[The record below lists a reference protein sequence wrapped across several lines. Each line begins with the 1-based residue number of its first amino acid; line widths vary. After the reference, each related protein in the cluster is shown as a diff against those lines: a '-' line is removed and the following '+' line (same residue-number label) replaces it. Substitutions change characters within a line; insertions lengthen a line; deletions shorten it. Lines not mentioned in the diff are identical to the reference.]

1 MAKLLFSSVDYIV
14 FVVMLCISTAIGVFH
29 ALSGGRQ
36 RTTTEF
42 LLAGRRMT
50 AFPLALSLL
59 ATFQSAVAILGAP
72 AEIYNNGTEYWLLGC
87 SYLLGLLIPA
97 HIFVPIFYRLRI
109 TSAYQYLEL
118 RFNRTVRLAGTS
130 VFIFQMVVYMGVVLY
145 TPALA
150 LNAVTNL
157 NVWLS
162 VVLLGGVCTIYT
174 TMGGLRAVVW
184 TDVFQTLVM
193 VCGLLSVIIVGANE
207 VGGIGHVWNQA
218 IEGGRISSVDM
229 NPDPFVR
236 HTFWTL
242 SVGGMFMM
250 LSLYGVNQAQVQR
263 YLSSR
268 SLREA
273 QIACYVV
280 FPCQQVMLALTS
292 LVGLVMFARYGE
304 CNPMVMH
311 KVESNDQMVLYFVMD
326 VLRDFPGL
334 PGLFVACL
342 FSGAL
347 STISSAF
354 NSLATVT
361 MEDFIRP
368 WHRDMTERRAT
379 LLSKVLAFGY
389 GLLCLAIAFIA
400 SYMGSVL
407 QAAISIFGMLGGPL
421 LGLFCAGIFF
431 PWTNSLGAL
440 SGLLVG
446 LVVAL
451 WLGIGSIMYQAS
463 LPTIQPDISHYCL
476 NVTPSTLLNYTTGFT
491 SATPPLINSTTA
503 APSDGAVG
511 LAKFYTLSY
520 MWYAGFNGSIVVVV
534 ALIISF
540 FTGPMHVQD
549 VNPATMFPLLYYL
562 MFFLP
567 NHCRRRLAC
576 GISTSDEE
584 VQDSKQNVEWSS
596 EKRSEGQD
604 GVVLKSILPLDKR
617 SEKNMQNGAV
627 LSESRL

>member
-1 MAKLLFSSVDYIV
+1 MFLF
-14 FVVMLCISTAIGVFH
+14 
-29 ALSGGRQ
+29 ALVL
-36 RTTTEF
+36 T
-42 LLAGRRMT
+42 
-50 AFPLALSLL
+50 
-59 ATFQSAVAILGAP
+59 
-72 AEIYNNGTEYWLLGC
+72 C
-87 SYLLGLLIPA
+87 
-97 HIFVPIFYRLRI
+97 
-109 TSAYQYLEL
+109 QYLEL
-118 RFNRTVRLAGTS
+118 RFNQTVRLAGTS

-150 LNAVTNL
+150 LNAVTGL

-184 TDVFQTLVM
+184 TDVFQTFVM
-193 VCGLLSVIIVGANE
+193 VSGLLSVIIVGANE
-207 VGGIGHVWNQA
+207 VGGIGRVWDLA
-218 IEGGRISSVDM
+218 IEGGRISPVDM

-304 CNPMVMH
+304 CNPLVMH

-326 VLRDFPGL
+326 VLHNFPGL
-334 PGLFVACL
+334 PGLFVACI

-354 NSLATVT
+354 NALATVT

-368 WHRDMTERRAT
+368 CHRDMTEERAT

-389 GLLCLAIAFIA
+389 GLLCLVIAFIA

-421 LGLFCAGIFF
+421 LGLFCAGMFF
-431 PWTNSLGAL
+431 PWTNPLGAL

-463 LPTIQPDISHYCL
+463 LPTIQPDISLLCP
-476 NVTPSTLLNYTTGFT
+476 NVTTSTPLNYTSGFT
-491 SATPPLINSTTA
+491 STAPPLINSTDV

-511 LAKFYTLSY
+511 LAKFYNLSY
-520 MWYAGFNGSIVVVV
+520 LWYAGFNGSVVVVV
-534 ALIISF
+534 AVLISF
-540 FTGPMHVQD
+540 LTGPMHAQD
-549 VNPATMFPLLYYL
+549 VDPATIFPLLYYL
-562 MFFLP
+562 LFFLP
-567 NHCRRRLAC
+567 KCCRQRLAC
-576 GISTSDEE
+576 GVSISDEE
-584 VQDSKQNVEWSS
+584 VQDAKRSVEWFS
-596 EKRSEGQD
+596 EKRLQERN
-604 GVVLKSILPLDKR
+604 GVVLNAILPLDER
-617 SEKNMQNGAV
+617 AEKNVSNGAVV

>member
-1 MAKLLFSSVDYIV
+1 
-14 FVVMLCISTAIGVFH
+14 
-29 ALSGGRQ
+29 
-36 RTTTEF
+36 
-42 LLAGRRMT
+42 
-50 AFPLALSLL
+50 
-59 ATFQSAVAILGAP
+59 
-72 AEIYNNGTEYWLLGC
+72 
-87 SYLLGLLIPA
+87 
-97 HIFVPIFYRLRI
+97 
-109 TSAYQYLEL
+109 
-118 RFNRTVRLAGTS
+118 
-130 VFIFQMVVYMGVVLY
+130 
-145 TPALA
+145 
-150 LNAVTNL
+150 
-157 NVWLS
+157 
-162 VVLLGGVCTIYT
+162 
-174 TMGGLRAVVW
+174 
-184 TDVFQTLVM
+184 
-193 VCGLLSVIIVGANE
+193 
-207 VGGIGHVWNQA
+207 
-218 IEGGRISSVDM
+218 
-229 NPDPFVR
+229 
-236 HTFWTL
+236 
-242 SVGGMFMM
+242 
-250 LSLYGVNQAQVQR
+250 
-263 YLSSR
+263 
-268 SLREA
+268 
-273 QIACYVV
+273 
-280 FPCQQVMLALTS
+280 
-292 LVGLVMFARYGE
+292 
-304 CNPMVMH
+304 
-311 KVESNDQMVLYFVMD
+311 
-326 VLRDFPGL
+326 
-334 PGLFVACL
+334 
-342 FSGAL
+342 
-347 STISSAF
+347 
-354 NSLATVT
+354 

-476 NVTPSTLLNYTTGFT
+476 NVTPPTLLNYTTGFT

-576 GISTSDEE
+576 GISTSDEQE